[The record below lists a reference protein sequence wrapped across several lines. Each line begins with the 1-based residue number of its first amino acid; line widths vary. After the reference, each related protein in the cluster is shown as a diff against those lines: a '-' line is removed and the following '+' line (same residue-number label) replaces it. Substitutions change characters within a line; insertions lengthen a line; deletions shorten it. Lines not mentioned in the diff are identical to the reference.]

1 MQVLPQKKKEKK
13 ERQEDRDCIL
23 IKAINR
29 FYFNPVKYPGV
40 STVYSF
46 SVKEN
51 LCQSFSTFIHR
62 QHKGLVKE
70 SSFFH

>member
-40 STVYSF
+40 RTVYPF

-51 LCQSFSTFIHR
+51 LSHSFLTFIHR